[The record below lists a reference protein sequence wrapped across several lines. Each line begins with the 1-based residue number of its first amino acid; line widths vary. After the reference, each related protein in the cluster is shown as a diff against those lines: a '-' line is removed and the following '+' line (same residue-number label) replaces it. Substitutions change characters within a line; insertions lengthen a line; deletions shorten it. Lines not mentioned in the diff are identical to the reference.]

1 MVQSLLRGS
10 SSQGRRCST
19 SAEASRHSTSLPGPL
34 PDQRR
39 AEPVQSQRCEP
50 PRRARA
56 LHLPRDTRAHC
67 TRMAVAERPAL
78 AKGATLLEAVEQ
90 MLAGD
95 TPAAEREA
103 LAAVFDA
110 FQASLRSLSQYV
122 PLECTPFLGCQ

>member
-1 MVQSLLRGS
+1 MQSLLRGS
-10 SSQGRRCST
+10 SGQGWHCST
-19 SAEASRHSTSLPGPL
+19 SANASRHSRNLPGPL
-34 PDQRR
+34 LEQRR
-39 AEPVQSQRCEP
+39 AEPVRPQRCQP
-50 PRRARA
+50 PSCAGA
-56 LHLPRDTRAHC
+56 LHLLRDTRTHC

-110 FQASLRSLSQYV
+110 FQASPRTLS
-122 PLECTPFLGCQ
+122 PCALTECNPCLGYQ